1 MPLAG
6 PPPRRYEGRMNA
18 RSFLAACAL
27 TVLSACAQ
35 SNTSSDLAAA
45 APPPPPSVPGA
56 PAPAAATPPP
66 APAQAP
72 EPKVALTPEEAKGQC
87 WMKYENDKKVKN
99 IDARL
104 ILVEKCVDE
113 TMRGQLV
120 QNPRR

>member
-1 MPLAG
+1 MK
-6 PPPRRYEGRMNA
+6 A
-18 RSFLAACAL
+18 RSFLVICAL
-27 TVLSACAQ
+27 TILTACAQ
-35 SNTSSDLAAA
+35 SNTSADLAAA
-45 APPPPPSVPGA
+45 APPPPPAPGA
-56 PAPAAATPPP
+56 PAQAVAAAPPP
-66 APAQAP
+66 ASATAP

-104 ILVEKCVDE
+104 ILVEKCVDD